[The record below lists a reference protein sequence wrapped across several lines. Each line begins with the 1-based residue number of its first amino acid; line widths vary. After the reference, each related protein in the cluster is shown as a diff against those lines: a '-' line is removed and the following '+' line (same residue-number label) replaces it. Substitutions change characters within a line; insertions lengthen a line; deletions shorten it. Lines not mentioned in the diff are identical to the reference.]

1 MSTARDVEADE
12 RRMQLFDELCKT
24 GEINGHP
31 AGEYFVDAVL
41 TAKHYIL
48 ALRLE
53 RERREW
59 QPIETAPKDTLVIM
73 ALIRRGKLW
82 RVCDGIRSALAWY
95 DQNGDRV
102 FEPTHW
108 MPLPPP
114 PEALSPS

>member
-53 RERREW
+53 RERRE
-59 QPIETAPKDTLVIM
+59 E
-73 ALIRRGKLW
+73 
-82 RVCDGIRSALAWY
+82 C
-95 DQNGDRV
+95 
-102 FEPTHW
+102 
-108 MPLPPP
+108 
-114 PEALSPS
+114 EALLVTAAETIDGLSGQQAMPDDWYEKPLAEIRTTLASLAEGSGGGGK